1 MALSLPEIKAAMMAG
16 KDAGSAIIQK
26 AKPAIERITH
36 EARQEGPF
44 LRVHPAGSEP
54 ARGIREE
61 AGLRGHDVPPAVS
74 DAQVKQFS
82 KDPNNHVKSRAD
94 AYSRAVLQKPYS
106 LPDMPESS
114 LAKQSAIGRT
124 FMHAVTEDPEY
135 KKAVFDAY
143 KRQMP
148 DLITQHNIK
157 DYDDLV
163 NKSYSQLAKET
174 EAQFNTLPVSM
185 SFHQNGEGNYLSSNE
200 MMKDVLGNNHLYV
213 YQGGDPH
220 EFLNAVDP
228 VTGLNT
234 NEKFRA
240 VHDYYG
246 HAAHGNSFGPKGE
259 ETAWGAHSQMFSPLA
274 KLAMTSE
281 TRGQNSVVNYTP
293 LNANLKK
300 TVNALDDEIY
310 EAKRSGDLDRIPALE
325 ARKKDAYNNFQFAPQ
340 KSVILPPEFQSTSY
354 TGGMPSYIQP
364 LIKPAPGTAVSSE
377 LTHFSPSANLST
389 TDPTR
394 YGTGIAGAEADRLKN
409 YSGAVKDRTYF
420 YAGDQTPEL
429 GLGPYKYGASSN
441 NLYDVSADPLNLA
454 TLSKEANRVPYT
466 ASANQGLVYNADSDL
481 ERMIKEHGYSG
492 ALYPDNTKPSAIM
505 FNPVDVQRRA
515 GGGLSHLR

>member
-1 MALSLPEIKAAMMAG
+1 MATLAQIKAGLQFGKEALSGTIPKL
-16 KDAGSAIIQK
+16 
-26 AKPAIERITH
+26 ERITH

-44 LRVHPAGSEP
+44 LRVQP
-54 ARGIREE
+54 RGATPTTGVRET
-61 AGLRGHDVPPAVS
+61 AGLRGHDVSPTVS
-74 DAQVKQFS
+74 DEQVKAFA
-82 KDPNNHVKSRAD
+82 KDPNNHVKQRAN
-94 AYSRAVLQKPYS
+94 AYTTEKLAKPYS
-106 LPDMPESS
+106 LPSMPESS

-124 FMHAVTEDPEY
+124 FMHAVTEDPAY
-135 KKAVFDAY
+135 KAAVFDAY
-143 KRQMP
+143 KKQMP
-148 DLITQHNIK
+148 GLIEQHNVK

-174 EAQFNTLPVSM
+174 EEQFSTLPVNM
-185 SFHQNGEGNYLSSNE
+185 SFHQNGEGNYHSSNE
-200 MMKDVLGNNHLYV
+200 MLKDVVGNNHLYV
-213 YQGGDPH
+213 FQGGDPH
-220 EFLNAVDP
+220 EFLNFVDP
-228 VTGLNT
+228 TTGLNT

-293 LNANLKK
+293 LNTAVKK
-300 TVNALDDEIY
+300 AINELDGKIY
-310 EAKRSGDLDRIPALE
+310 DAKRAGELDKIPELE
-325 ARKKDAYNNFQFAPQ
+325 AQKANKWNEFQYAPQ
-340 KSVILPPEFQSTSY
+340 KSVILPPEFHDTNYS
-354 TGGMPSYIQP
+354 GGMPDYIQP
-364 LIKPAPGTAVSSE
+364 LIKPQAGTTTSSD
-377 LTHFSPSANLST
+377 LTHFSNSPSLT
-389 TDPTR
+389 QTDPAK

-429 GLGPYKYGASSN
+429 GLGPYKYKTSSN
-441 NLYDVSADPLNLA
+441 NLYDVSADPLGLGVLA
-454 TLSKEANRVPYT
+454 KEANRTPYT

-505 FNPVDVQRRA
+505 FKPMDVQKQA
-515 GGGLSHLR
+515 QGGLAHLKEVA

>member
-1 MALSLPEIKAAMMAG
+1 MGLPTLPEIKAGLQFG
-16 KDAGSAIIQK
+16 KEALSGTIPK
-26 AKPAIERITH
+26 LERIIH

-44 LRVHPAGSEP
+44 LRVGP
-54 ARGIREE
+54 RGATPTTGVRET
-61 AGLRGHDVPPAVS
+61 AGLRGRDVPPGVS
-74 DAQVKQFS
+74 NDEIKTFA
-82 KDPNNHVKSRAD
+82 KDPNNAVKQRAN
-94 AYSRAVLQKPYS
+94 AYTKGTLQKPYA
-106 LPDMPESS
+106 LPNIPESS

-124 FMHAVTEDPEY
+124 FMHAVTEDPAY
-135 KKAVFDAY
+135 KTAVFDAY
-143 KRQMP
+143 KKQMP
-148 DLITQHNIK
+148 DLIQQHNIK

-163 NKSYSQLAKET
+163 SKSYGQLAKET
-174 EAQFNTLPVSM
+174 EDQFSTLPVNM
-185 SFHQNGEGNYLSSNE
+185 SFHKNGEGTYQSSNE
-200 MMKDVLGNNHLYV
+200 MIKDILDNNHLYV

-228 VTGLNT
+228 KTGLNT

-293 LNANLKK
+293 LNASLKRFI
-300 TVNALDDEIY
+300 NEIDGKIY
-310 EAKRSGDLDRIPALE
+310 DARRSGDVSEIPQLLE
-325 ARKKDAYNNFQFAPQ
+325 DKAKAYEGFQYAPQ
-340 KSVILPPEFQSTSY
+340 KSVILPPEFHDTNYS
-354 TGGMPSYIQP
+354 GGMPDYIQP
-364 LIKPAPGTAVSSE
+364 LIKPKEGTTTSSE
-377 LTHFSPSANLST
+377 LTHFSNSPDLT
-389 TDPTR
+389 QTDPTK

-429 GLGPYKYGASSN
+429 GLGPYKYKTSSS
-441 NLYDVSADPLNLA
+441 NLYDVSADPLRLGTLA
-454 TLSKEANRVPYT
+454 KEANRVPYT

-505 FNPVDVQRRA
+505 FNPMDVQKQA
-515 GGGLSHLR
+515 QGGLSGLL